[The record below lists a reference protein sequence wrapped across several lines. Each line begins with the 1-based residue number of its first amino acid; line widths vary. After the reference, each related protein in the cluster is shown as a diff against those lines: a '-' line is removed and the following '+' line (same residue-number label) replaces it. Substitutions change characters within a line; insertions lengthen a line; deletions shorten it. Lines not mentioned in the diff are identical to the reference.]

1 MGGWR
6 EGDGVC
12 AAGWGGACPAVRAV
26 AVSDLRALPP
36 LNLDLPPLGLP
47 RAPPLAGPAAGAA
60 TSGAGPGAGGSQGGG
75 AGGGTGAAPGPGKG
89 GGGGFIFVPSPRAAD
104 LPPLARGARPRAGRP
119 LGVEVLGAGRRGVTP
134 GQVEP

>member
-75 AGGGTGAAPGPGKG
+75 AGGGTGAAPRAWKG
-89 GGGGFIFVPSPRAAD
+89 GGGGLHFCPPPPAAD
-104 LPPLARGARPRAGRP
+104 LAPPGPGARLPCGWH
-119 LGVEVLGAGRRGVTP
+119 
-134 GQVEP
+134 